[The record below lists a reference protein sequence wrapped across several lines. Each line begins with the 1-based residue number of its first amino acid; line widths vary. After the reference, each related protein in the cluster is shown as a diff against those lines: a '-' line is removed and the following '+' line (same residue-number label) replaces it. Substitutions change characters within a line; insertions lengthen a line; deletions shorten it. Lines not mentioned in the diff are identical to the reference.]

1 MNKETAL
8 KAISKMYTPLPK
20 ECNEE
25 LLNSAKLLKIK
36 KETILVKEGQYSDK
50 TFFILNGCAR
60 AYYLKDGKDISDWF
74 AFENEFISSI
84 NSFFLKVPSPHYIEV
99 LEDSVLVEISRA
111 EADRLADKY
120 RAFERLTKIIV
131 TKTMLQQQARI
142 ASMQFYSAEQ
152 KYNNLLSIYP
162 TITQRIPLTHIAS
175 YIGITLETLSR
186 IRKPKKRI

>member
-1 MNKETAL
+1 MTKE
-8 KAISKMYTPLPK
+8 KAINIISKVYSKLSK
-20 ECNEE
+20 ECQLE
-25 LLNSAKLLKIK
+25 LADRAKLLQLP

-50 TFFILNGCAR
+50 TFFIIKGCAR

-84 NSFFLKVPSPHYIEV
+84 NSFFLHIPSPHYLEV
-99 LEDSVLVEISRA
+99 LEDTVLVEISRA
-111 EADRLADKY
+111 ETDKLSDKY
-120 RAFERLTKIIV
+120 REFERLTKIIV
-131 TKTMLQQQARI
+131 TKTMLQQQERI

-162 TITQRIPLTHIAS
+162 TITQRVPLTHIAS

-186 IRKPKKRI
+186 IRKPKK

>member
-1 MNKETAL
+1 MTKE
-8 KAISKMYTPLPK
+8 KAINIISKVYSKLSK
-20 ECNEE
+20 ECQLE
-25 LLNSAKLLKIK
+25 LAGRAKLLQLP

-50 TFFILNGCAR
+50 TFFIIKGCAR

-84 NSFFLKVPSPHYIEV
+84 NSFFLHIPSPHYLEV
-99 LEDSVLVEISRA
+99 LEDTVLVEISRA
-111 EADRLADKY
+111 ETDKLSDKY
-120 RAFERLTKIIV
+120 REFERLTKIII
-131 TKTMLQQQARI
+131 TKTMLQQQERI

-162 TITQRIPLTHIAS
+162 TITQRVPLTHIAS

-186 IRKPKKRI
+186 IRKPKK